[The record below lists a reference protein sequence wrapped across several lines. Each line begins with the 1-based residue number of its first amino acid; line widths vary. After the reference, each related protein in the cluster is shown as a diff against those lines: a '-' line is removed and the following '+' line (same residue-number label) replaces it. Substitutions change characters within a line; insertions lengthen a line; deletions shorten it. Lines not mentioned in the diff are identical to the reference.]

1 VPAVSGRDRKRRAAR
16 LPKLKPET
24 LAQRRDHILDAA
36 ERCFAR
42 NGFHSASMQMICREA
57 GVSAGALYIY
67 FPSKEALIAGICE
80 RDRAEFLERFSE
92 VASADDFLAAID
104 KVATHYFIE
113 EEVEKLALTV
123 ETGAEATRN
132 GNVREMMLE
141 CDRAIGESFSGHL
154 EQLARSGRI
163 DPVLPPGDVAK
174 LMQVLGDGL
183 MWRRAIDPDFDAT
196 TLLPAVLQLVG
207 LMVRPGNSKAP
218 SPDEKKAEEAS
229 A

>member
-1 VPAVSGRDRKRRAAR
+1 

-24 LAQRRDHILDAA
+24 LAKRRDQILDAA

-42 NGFHSASMQMICREA
+42 NGFHSTSMQMICREA

-92 VASADDFLAAID
+92 LASADDFLGALD
-104 KVATHYFIE
+104 KVAAHYFIE
-113 EEVEKLALTV
+113 EEVEKIALTV

-132 GNVREMMLE
+132 HDVRKMMLE

-154 EQLARSGRI
+154 GQLARSGRI
-163 DPVLPPGDVAK
+163 DPVLPPEDVAK
-174 LMQVLGDGL
+174 LLQVLGDGL
-183 MWRRAIDPDFDAT
+183 MWRRAIDPDFDAA

-207 LMVRPGNSKAP
+207 LMVRPNDGIAPTPQKDKAT
-218 SPDEKKAEEAS
+218 EAS